1 MKWIFILLILILTSC
16 GSNKQVVNFIINDS
30 PFGQTDF
37 DELNEGNGSTPPRR
51 NEIIIHNSGGN
62 SQTNDERVLSVEEP
76 KVDQLVRNIED
87 FGNGSQK
94 TKNLTDRKKKIVD
107 LTDDSQIS
115 NPKEGIMAYSLP
127 TEMRVGKS
135 YNIKLRIS
143 KEKDKIKLIRN
154 NSSNNLQTD
163 TNYSITIES
172 VRVEPLMTAELFGD
186 KKAFEINP
194 VSTELQNIEDKGYT
208 EWEWQVIPIKSGI
221 RFLKLIVRVRVRV
234 EDVITFKDIT
244 VFDRNIRVKS
254 NIGYVSSN
262 FITEY
267 WQWLMTTIIIP
278 LIIWFWNRKNKKR
291 NSLNS

>member
-115 NPKEGIMAYSLP
+115 NSKEGIMAYSLP

-172 VRVEPLMTAELFGD
+172 VRVESLMTAELFGD

>member
-127 TEMRVGKS
+127 TEMKVGKS
-135 YNIKLRIS
+135 YQIKLRIS
-143 KEKDKIKLIRN
+143 KEKDKIELIRN

>member
-221 RFLKLIVRVRVRV
+221 RFLKLIVRVRVHV